1 MQVLIVDNERVPTAW
16 LKRALVAEGHQVQ
29 VRWDVESA
37 LPQLEGP
44 SPPHL
49 LIAKV
54 EMPDLPGDRLAHEL
68 RNTDTAS
75 HIGILLLTIT
85 TPEGDFAELKEQT
98 GADGILKAPC
108 KKQQVMDWISS
119 NPQVFERKAGE
130 AAPMPSMPPK
140 SPEERSA
147 PPPPP
152 PPTMPGAEL
161 VKEPVGETPRIL
173 LVDDEPLALMI
184 LEGALEEEDYEVD
197 KATDWPSFRALLLEQ
212 EYSVILLDVNMPGLS
227 GDKLAM
233 FAADFL
239 TPPLPRIF
247 LHSGMEE
254 SQLAALADQ
263 VGADGY
269 LCKGCGE
276 QPIRDAVA
284 RGVLEY
290 QAARSASRPPPP
302 PEL

>member
-54 EMPDLPGDRLAHEL
+54 EMPDLPGDRLAYEI
-68 RNTDTAS
+68 RNTPSAS
-75 HIGILLLTIT
+75 HIAILLLTIT
-85 TPEGDFAELKEQT
+85 TPEGDFGPMQIET
-98 GADGILKAPC
+98 GADGILRAPC
-108 KKQQVMDWISS
+108 KKQQVLDWIVS
-119 NPQVFERKAGE
+119 NPAVFDRKAGD
-130 AAPMPSMPPK
+130 AAPMPTAPPK
-140 SPEERSA
+140 RPEPPPA
-147 PPPPP
+147 PPPPAAAAAP
-152 PPTMPGAEL
+152 SPS
-161 VKEPVGETPRIL
+161 IL
-173 LVDDEPLALMI
+173 MVDDEPLALMV
-184 LEGALEEEDYEVD
+184 LEGALEEESYRLD
-197 KATDWPSFRALLLEQ
+197 KASDWPTFRAAILEQ

-233 FAADFL
+233 FAAEFL
-239 TPPLPRIF
+239 TPPLPRIL

-254 SQLAALADQ
+254 AKLAALTEQ
-263 VGADGY
+263 IGADGY

-284 RGVLEY
+284 RAVLEF
-290 QAARSASRPPPP
+290 QEAKSCASSMPPRTFG
-302 PEL
+302 